1 VGFKALRVLGGMDAA
16 EVTAVQGGVPPPH
29 SKAAFTGTHEL
40 QIGVYQLSSAFMSG
54 SPTRSSIRC

>member
-16 EVTAVQGGVPPPH
+16 EVTAVQGGVPPH